1 MCVGAMRACTSET
14 KTKRLRITAH
24 LRQFFFWVG
33 GGCFFFNPQEIICS
47 PLMRGR
53 EPCSHLCHL
62 CVRWAQVCVCVCER
76 QAPLSVP
83 SHMDVGVN
91 GECPT
96 LPPPLFARHIHMH
109 EADVHVYVC
118 ARAGEE

>member
-1 MCVGAMRACTSET
+1 MLSIDEGGALLSS
-14 KTKRLRITAH
+14 L
-24 LRQFFFWVG
+24 
-33 GGCFFFNPQEIICS
+33 PS
-47 PLMRGR
+47 
-53 EPCSHLCHL
+53 
-62 CVRWAQVCVCVCER
+62 VCVCVRLGACAHARVCER

-96 LPPPLFARHIHMH
+96 LPPPLFASHIHMH

-118 ARAGEE
+118 ARAGEGWEGGAGGLEREREREGGLLITRFPS

>member
-1 MCVGAMRACTSET
+1 MFSIDERGGTLLSSLPSVCVCVCALGAR
-14 KTKRLRITAH
+14 
-24 LRQFFFWVG
+24 
-33 GGCFFFNPQEIICS
+33 
-47 PLMRGR
+47 
-53 EPCSHLCHL
+53 
-62 CVRWAQVCVCVCER
+62 VCVCVCER

-118 ARAGEE
+118 ARAGEEKGG